1 MVEIKIYNQ
10 CGSESNLWAI
20 WEGEHF
26 LATAEAVHW
35 YREHCFWNQKT
46 GRWLLVLPMLFAL
59 ACIE

>member
-35 YREHCFWNQKT
+35 YREVNTAFGIKRQDV
-46 GRWLLVLPMLFAL
+46 GYLF
-59 ACIE
+59 CQCYSR